1 MLTESIHTS
10 KRINEFVNVYFQF
23 IILYLLYDKL
33 YEVDDEKLPSYQIAV
48 IVIFLTTLSPFS
60 ISYSALLKI
69 LYAQDRYERRNT

>member
-23 IILYLLYDKL
+23 FILYLLYDKL

>member
-23 IILYLLYDKL
+23 FILYLLYDKL

-48 IVIFLTTLSPFS
+48 IIIFLTTLSPFS

>member
-23 IILYLLYDKL
+23 FILYLLYDKL

-48 IVIFLTTLSPFS
+48 IIIFLTTLSPFS
-60 ISYSALLKI
+60 ISLPSCVCLSLTREGAG
-69 LYAQDRYERRNT
+69 ATRD

>member
-1 MLTESIHTS
+1 MMTESIHTS

-23 IILYLLYDKL
+23 FILYLLYDKL

-48 IVIFLTTLSPFS
+48 IIIFLTTLSPFS